1 MAQGREPACLAETL
15 KWEGGWS
22 NNLHDPGGPTM
33 RGVIQREY
41 DAYRRQKGLPI
52 RSVRLIEDAEL
63 QDIYRTGYWNPVQAE
78 DLPVGVDLVLFDYA
92 VNSGP
97 GRALMSAELAMGLPI
112 TGRMSTRLLVAL
124 QGADPSDTIRKIM
137 DQRLAF
143 LQRLNT
149 WRYFGVGWAR
159 RCAGVRAAALAA
171 AGELVKVAEA
181 PKPQPD
187 AQARS
192 VARAYGDFVIPAA
205 DGPEGYKP
213 EDAYAQAET
222 DPNRPTKK
230 EVVKTAASSK
240 TVWSTVAASA
250 SGLALWVKDSVSNF
264 FGNLGDAFGDVQG
277 AVSTAQ
283 MVCQWLAI
291 NWADV
296 AIVVLLLAA
305 VVAIVRHS
313 QFKATANKQLE
324 GADQ

>member
-1 MAQGREPACLAETL
+1 MAVGREPACLAETL
-15 KWEGGWS
+15 KWEGGFS
-22 NNLHDPGGPTM
+22 QHPKDPGGATM
-33 RGVIQREY
+33 RGVIQTEY
-41 DAYRRQKGLPI
+41 NRYRASKGRPQ
-52 RSVRLIEDAEL
+52 RSVRLIEEAEL
-63 QDIYRTGYWNPVQAE
+63 QEIYRTGYWDPVRAE
-78 DLPVGVDLVLFDYA
+78 ELPPGVDLVMFDYA

-213 EDAYAQAET
+213 EDAYAQAAA
-222 DPNRPTKK
+222 DPNRPTKR
-230 EVVKTAASSK
+230 EVVKTASSSK
-240 TVWSTVAASA
+240 TVWSTIAAAASGA
-250 SGLALWVKDSVSNF
+250 ALWVKDTVSTF
-264 FGNLGDAFGDVQG
+264 FGSMGDAFGDVQG
-277 AVSTAQ
+277 TVSTAQ

-291 NWADV
+291 NWADI
-296 AIVVLLLAA
+296 AIGVILAGT
-305 VVAIVRHS
+305 VVAIIRHS
-313 QFKATANKQLE
+313 LFKATATKQLE
-324 GADQ
+324 GAE